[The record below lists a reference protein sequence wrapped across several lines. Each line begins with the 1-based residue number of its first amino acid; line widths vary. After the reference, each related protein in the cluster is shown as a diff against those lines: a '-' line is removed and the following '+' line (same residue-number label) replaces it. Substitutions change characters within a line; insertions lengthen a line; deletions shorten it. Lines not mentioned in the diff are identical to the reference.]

1 MPRIVIKEQDSDRVL
16 EVAAADAL
24 IGRDP
29 ACALFIDG
37 PNSKVVSGRHAR
49 IFFQDGAW
57 WIEDTSRNGT
67 IVDDERLQP
76 RQRHGLKA
84 GQVIGLGES
93 GPRYR
98 VVSLESR
105 QVPETV
111 MELPD
116 INAPAKPTTAPRKS
130 AGGAPPPPPPAP
142 APRSDA
148 QTAAL
153 RRSEMLRAG
162 LNIEEATEPM
172 SPSPDWL
179 VDIALRATNTN
190 QRYEVK
196 AQVVKIG
203 RSPECHIQIPPE
215 LGASVSRIH
224 AEVAIHEAG
233 VTIRDAGSRNGT
245 FVNGKRLEGM
255 HHAQKG
261 DLLMLG
267 SGGPTLSIEDLHIV
281 KAPKGAAESTNQQP
295 GSGGGGGRG
304 QGLAANS
311 SFREPPT
318 VPSDRGHPPSGG
330 SKGHSPLVRNVM
342 EDVPE
347 DSARRAR
354 LLIWVGVGLL
364 VVASAVML
372 RLAR

>member
-16 EVAAADAL
+16 EVAAADAF

-29 ACALFIDG
+29 ACALFIEG

-76 RQRHGLKA
+76 RQRHGLKT
-84 GQVIGLGES
+84 GQLIGLGES

-98 VVSLESR
+98 VMSLESR
-105 QVPETV
+105 QVAETV

-116 INAPAKPTTAPRKS
+116 VNEPAKPTTAPRRS
-130 AGGAPPPPPPAP
+130 AAGAQPPASAAAAGAGGAGG
-142 APRSDA
+142 SDL

-162 LNIEEATEPM
+162 LNVEEATEPM
-172 SPSPDWL
+172 SPSPDWM
-179 VDIALRATNTN
+179 VNVVLRATNTN

-196 AQVVKIG
+196 ADVVKIG
-203 RSPECHIQIPPE
+203 RSPDCHVQIPPE
-215 LGASVSRIH
+215 LGASVSRCH
-224 AEVAIHEAG
+224 AEIAIHDAG

-245 FVNGKRLEGM
+245 FVNGKRLEGT

-261 DLLMLG
+261 DLIMLG
-267 SGGPTLSIEDLHIV
+267 SGGPTLTIEDLHIV
-281 KAPKGAAESTNQQP
+281 KGPKGASSAKEP
-295 GSGGGGGRG
+295 AAGGRG
-304 QGLAANS
+304 AGVAQT

-318 VPSDRGHPPSGG
+318 APSDRGNGPSSGPR
-330 SKGHSPLVRNVM
+330 GHSPLVRNVLD
-342 EDVPE
+342 DVPE
-347 DSARRAR
+347 ESARRVR